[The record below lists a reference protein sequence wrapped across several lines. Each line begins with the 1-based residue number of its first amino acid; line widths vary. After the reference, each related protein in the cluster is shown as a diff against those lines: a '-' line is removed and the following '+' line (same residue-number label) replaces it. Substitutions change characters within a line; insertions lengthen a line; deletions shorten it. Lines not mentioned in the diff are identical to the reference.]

1 MAEDQKSGDVRR
13 QALLALEQARAEISA
28 QAAELRHDLNPAN
41 AAKAALTKHP
51 AWVMLAAAGAGL
63 TLSWLLLRRRPEPE
77 LPSRRELKQAV
88 AEATR
93 KKASKRVLGSL
104 LPASMIGPVA
114 AMAVKAAFPYLM
126 KAGLKYYEQRKSG
139 PVKNSSQPIP

>member
-1 MAEDQKSGDVRR
+1 MAEDPKTGDVRR
-13 QALLALEQARAEISA
+13 QTLLALDQARAEISV

-41 AAKAALTKHP
+41 AAREALSKHP

-77 LPSRRELKQAV
+77 LPSRREVKQAV

-93 KKASKRVLGSL
+93 KKASNRVLGSL
-104 LPASMIGPVA
+104 LPVSMIGPVA

-126 KAGLKYYEQRKSG
+126 KAGLTYYQQR
-139 PVKNSSQPIP
+139 KNSSYPKP